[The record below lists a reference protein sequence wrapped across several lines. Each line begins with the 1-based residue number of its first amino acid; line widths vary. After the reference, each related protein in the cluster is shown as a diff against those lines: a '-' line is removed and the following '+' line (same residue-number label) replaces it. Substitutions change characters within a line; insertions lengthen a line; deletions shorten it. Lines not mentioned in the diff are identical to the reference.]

1 MNDCNI
7 SAEIKSI
14 PKDYSGSIINDL
26 SNSYYGCAFN
36 SVTVNYKICIHLG
49 VSNTTNC
56 YQDPCGDRQIY
67 TTRCNGTTQTKVSLD
82 VDEGTENGTVI
93 SIFCPVNGKET
104 LLFNIGICKF
114 IFKIITMTNITLC
127 TQ

>member
-1 MNDCNI
+1 MMIIVTFLNDRNI
-7 SAEIKSI
+7 SAEYKSI
-14 PKDYSGSIINDL
+14 SRDYSGCIINDL
-26 SNSYYGCAFN
+26 SNDYYGCAFD

-67 TTRCNGTTQTKVSLD
+67 TTQCNGTTQTKVSLN
-82 VDEGTENGTVI
+82 VSEGAENGTVV
-93 SIFCPVNGKET
+93 SILCPVNGKET

-114 IFKIITMTNITLC
+114 ILR
-127 TQ
+127 